1 VFTISNFSL
10 RLSSKIIQ
18 MNSGSVS
25 RTWESGDFC
34 VSKIVLV
41 EGQIDLVPGLPRFG
55 AKGTVV
61 LDKNWE
67 VEGKIGESE
76 LTGNLPLSRMLSSAK
91 SDENCYLNFR

>member
-1 VFTISNFSL
+1 
-10 RLSSKIIQ
+10 

-25 RTWESGDFC
+25 RTWESDDFC

-67 VEGKIGESE
+67 VEGKIGESD